1 MGRLNTL
8 TQLLSLLLLLLPLA
22 TLSNPLGK
30 SKANSQNKRDELHY
44 GYGGRSARGGIDDE
58 YLDDPTYVETMSG
71 PMRGSAK
78 SILDREV
85 HTYLGVPFAK
95 PPVGKLRFRKPEPLE
110 PWRGVLNAT
119 RMPNSC
125 IQERYDYFPGFEGE
139 EMWNPNTN
147 VSEDCLYMNIW
158 VPRRIRLRHKNGA
171 NPEEERRG
179 VPILV
184 WVYGG
189 GYMTGT
195 ATLDVYDADLMAA
208 RCDCII
214 ASMQYRV
221 GAFGFL
227 YLAQYFDP
235 SDDDDAPGNM
245 GLWDQA
251 MALKWLKDNARVLGG
266 DPELITMFGESAG
279 GGSVSLH
286 LMSPVTKGLIK
297 RGILQ
302 SGTLNA
308 PWSYMTGERANEVG
322 RVLVEDCGCNATMLE
337 DNPAKVMAC
346 MRNIEPK
353 TISVQQWNSY
363 GGILGFPSAPTIDG
377 IFLPRDPIE
386 MAREA
391 EFDKTEVIIGNNE
404 NEGKARNFLQHNL
417 ICVAA
422 HFLRLTLPRSAYTR
436 AVALG
441 KLGLSSCAKGP
452 PCASD
457 CSIGLPTLI
466 HGYSSGAF
474 LLPTLS
480 LSISLSRRCVS
491 LGTPKPPLKKLHNV
505 VQHYK
510 ALPYIVHRP
519 LQKLLAHGI
528 DVSSQNSLGYVCL
541 DLSSTCSLLLDELAE
556 KLAKRGYLFS
566 SRQTKYNAQFF
577 LTYRCRIRMFAA
589 ALLRTALLLCS
600 GGARRFCSFSPN
612 SALLYTC
619 M

>member
-30 SKANSQNKRDELHY
+30 SKANSNSKRDELHY

-377 IFLPRDPIE
+377 IFLPRDPVE

-404 NEGKARNFLQHNL
+404 NEGKAKQLFFYSIISLLHFNCDRARARVRVTNLLRNLQTSV
-417 ICVAA
+417 CFSAS
-422 HFLRLTLPRSAYTR
+422 RLTFSA
-436 AVALG
+436 
-441 KLGLSSCAKGP
+441 
-452 PCASD
+452 
-457 CSIGLPTLI
+457 
-466 HGYSSGAF
+466 
-474 LLPTLS
+474 
-480 LSISLSRRCVS
+480 
-491 LGTPKPPLKKLHNV
+491 
-505 VQHYK
+505 
-510 ALPYIVHRP
+510 
-519 LQKLLAHGI
+519 
-528 DVSSQNSLGYVCL
+528 
-541 DLSSTCSLLLDELAE
+541 
-556 KLAKRGYLFS
+556 
-566 SRQTKYNAQFF
+566 
-577 LTYRCRIRMFAA
+577 
-589 ALLRTALLLCS
+589 
-600 GGARRFCSFSPN
+600 
-612 SALLYTC
+612 
-619 M
+619 